1 MPRNIF
7 TNKAVGGLAAA
18 IVGLGLAI
26 GAAHHAP
33 ATKTDTTP
41 ATPAKAEKATAVVAA
56 TAPAPATAPA
66 AAKPADKPA
75 DKPDQAP
82 KQEAAKQEAAK
93 PADKP
98 DQAPKPAAS
107 ARPTPVAGLDQ
118 TQMDNATKI
127 VDTAKGMGMPH
138 KAQVIA
144 VATAM
149 QESNLHNLASTKI
162 AESYRYTD
170 EGEGSDYDSV
180 GLFQQRPNWGKVKDL
195 MTPETSTKKF
205 LQALQQVDGWQDMPV
220 TMAAQTVQV
229 SAYPDAYA
237 KHEARA
243 THIVH
248 QINK

>member
-1 MPRNIF
+1 LPRNIF
-7 TNKAVGGLAAA
+7 TNKAVGGLATA

-26 GAAHHAP
+26 GAAHQAP
-33 ATKTDTTP
+33 ATKADT
-41 ATPAKAEKATAVVAA
+41 TPAKAEQAAAVVA
-56 TAPAPATAPA
+56 ATAPA

-75 DKPDQAP
+75 EAP
-82 KQEAAKQEAAK
+82 KQEAAK
-93 PADKP
+93 PAE
-98 DQAPKPAAS
+98 KPAAP
-107 ARPTPVAGLDQ
+107 AKPKPVAGLDQ
-118 TQMDNATKI
+118 TQMDNAKKI
-127 VDTAKGMGMPH
+127 VDTAKGMGMPE

-162 AESYRYTD
+162 PESYQYTT

-205 LQALQQVDGWQDMPV
+205 LQALKQVDGWQDMPV
-220 TMAAQTVQV
+220 TRAAQTVQV

-237 KHEARA
+237 KHEAKA
-243 THIVH
+243 TAIVAA
-248 QINK
+248 INK

>member
-1 MPRNIF
+1 LPRNIF

-82 KQEAAKQEAAK
+82 K

>member
-7 TNKAVGGLAAA
+7 TNKAVGGLATA

-26 GAAHHAP
+26 GAAHQAP
-33 ATKTDTTP
+33 ATKVDAARADTTP
-41 ATPAKAEKATAVVAA
+41 AKAAQVTAVVAA
-56 TAPAPATAPA
+56 TAPAV
-66 AAKPADKPA
+66 AKPAGKPA
-75 DKPDQAP
+75 EAP
-82 KQEAAKQEAAK
+82 KQEAAKAAGRPAEK
-93 PADKP
+93 AADKP
-98 DQAPKPAAS
+98 AAPAK
-107 ARPTPVAGLDQ
+107 PTPVAGLDQ
-118 TQMDNATKI
+118 TQMDNAKKI
-127 VDTAKGMGMPH
+127 VDTAKGMGMPQ

-162 AESYRYTD
+162 AESYQYTD

-205 LQALQQVDGWQDMPV
+205 LQALKQVDGWQDMPV
-220 TMAAQTVQV
+220 TVAAQTVQV

-243 THIVH
+243 TQVVH
-248 QINK
+248 EITK

>member
-26 GAAHHAP
+26 GAAATGAAHQAP
-33 ATKTDTTP
+33 TTNPTP
-41 ATPAKAEKATAVVAA
+41 AQAEQAKQAAAVVAA
-56 TAPAPATAPA
+56 TGPTTTTL
-66 AAKPADKPA
+66 ADKPA
-75 DKPDQAP
+75 DKPA
-82 KQEAAKQEAAK
+82 QEAAKQ
-93 PADKP
+93 D
-98 DQAPKPAAS
+98 APKPVEKAA
-107 ARPTPVAGLDQ
+107 PVKPVKPVPVAGLDQ
-118 TQMDNATKI
+118 TQMDNAKKI
-127 VDTAKGMGMPH
+127 VDTAKGMGMPQ

-144 VATAM
+144 VTTAM

-162 AESYRYTD
+162 AESYQYTD

-205 LQALQQVDGWQDMPV
+205 LQALQRVDGWQDMPV
-220 TMAAQTVQV
+220 TVAAQTVQV

-237 KHEARA
+237 KHEDKAQA
-243 THIVH
+243 VVDALLG
-248 QINK
+248 